1 MLKKKTL
8 TETVY
13 NNGNPFQIREAISAC
28 IGAWQ
33 KREDV
38 EILWSTLRFDTESR
52 AEDRVTYAEYRA
64 LKDSENYQVFAISV
78 EAVYREGN

>member
-13 NNGNPFQIREAISAC
+13 NNGDPFQVLEAISAC
-28 IGAWQ
+28 IRAWQ

-38 EILWSTLRFDTESR
+38 EILWGTLKISPDTDDYSSYWETNDNFAAFD
-52 AEDRVTYAEYRA
+52 
-64 LKDSENYQVFAISV
+64 LSV
-78 EAVYREGN
+78 EVVYREGN